1 YYVEKI
7 LSKRIRGGIKEYLI
21 KWEGY
26 DVKEATWEAESD
38 CFCTDLIEEF
48 EESQESKNKNK

>member
-1 YYVEKI
+1 DDDIYYVEKI
-7 LSKRIRGGIKEYLI
+7 LSMRIRRGIKEYLI

-38 CFCTDLIEEF
+38 CFCTDLIEEY
-48 EESQESKNKNK
+48 EVSQ

>member
-1 YYVEKI
+1 ENDIYYVEKI

-26 DVKEATWEAESD
+26 DIKEATWEAESD

-48 EESQESKNKNK
+48 EESQE